1 MSAAACVLVSAAAF
15 IIHSSLAGTSKIC
28 ASERWC
34 MPAPGLQHS
43 AAACAVPKQS
53 RARTLHLPGR
63 PPTKRSHALQASR
76 PVGRI
81 VLADI
86 VPEPAPTTTECF
98 MPALLPPACR
108 PAGAVVRADIM
119 TGDDGRSKGY
129 GIVAFG
135 TPSDAQAAL
144 EVRGGRACRRQR
156 WVGRYVGARHVD
168 AKAAIHATDCCA
180 DELLCFC
187 RISSCLQLLNGMELE
202 GRRVTAKFDRFA

>member
-1 MSAAACVLVSAAAF
+1 M
-15 IIHSSLAGTSKIC
+15 
-28 ASERWC
+28 
-34 MPAPGLQHS
+34 
-43 AAACAVPKQS
+43 PKQAKH
-53 RARTLHLPGR
+53 ARCISTANLL
-63 PPTKRSHALQASR
+63 TKRSYALQAGG
-76 PVGRI
+76 PVGKI

-98 MPALLPPACR
+98 MPSLLPPACR

-144 EVRGGRACRRQR
+144 EVRGGRACRRR
-156 WVGRYVGARHVD
+156 GWVGRYAGARHVD

-180 DELLCFC
+180 GELLCFC